1 MSLESEAVVL
11 LRVQVLLSKRL
22 TVVTV
27 SGNESH
33 SLYTGTQ
40 VGLAG
45 DTVYYRALIGQ
56 SGQPRPLIGCH
67 SGKMLPG
74 VKDNGISGV

>member
-1 MSLESEAVVL
+1 MVEKIKNVKSFRCFAAIICQEPERKFKMSLESVAVVL

-27 SGNESH
+27 SRNESH

-45 DTVYYRALIGQ
+45 DTVY
-56 SGQPRPLIGCH
+56 C
-67 SGKMLPG
+67 
-74 VKDNGISGV
+74 